1 MRMRRIRNNKIL
13 REMTEET
20 SLDVKDFIY
29 PLFVVEGEK
38 IKREIPSL
46 VDQYHYSVDMFDD
59 EIKELESLGIKAV
72 ILFGIPD
79 KKDSVGSGAY
89 DENGIVQRAVR
100 EIKKNHPDFI
110 VITDVCM
117 CEYTDHGHCGILDDC
132 GCVINDE
139 TIKYIARTALSHA
152 KAGADIVAPSDMM
165 DFRVRAIREALDE
178 NGFKNV
184 PIMSYAAKYASAYY
198 GPFRDA
204 AGSAPS
210 FGDRKGYQMDFHNS
224 DEAMKEVELD
234 LEEDADFIIVKPALA
249 YLDIIRRVKET
260 FNTNLVVYNV
270 SGEYAMIKEAVKKG
284 LLNESIIYENMIAM
298 KRAGAKLIITYQGKV
313 QCRHLQ
319 IAVLPC
325 FLHQLN

>member
-38 IKREIPSL
+38 IKREIASL
-46 VDQYHYSVDMFDD
+46 VDQYHYSVDMLDD

-298 KRAGAKLIITYQGKV
+298 KRAGAKLIITYHAKEMA
-313 QCRHLQ
+313 RLLKER
-319 IAVLPC
+319 A
-325 FLHQLN
+325 

>member
-46 VDQYHYSVDMFDD
+46 VDQYHYSVDMLDD
-59 EIKELESLGIKAV
+59 EIKELENLGIKAV

-249 YLDIIRRVKET
+249 YLDIIRRVKDT

-270 SGEYAMIKEAVKKG
+270 SGEYAMIKEAVKNG

-298 KRAGAKLIITYQGKV
+298 KRAGAKLIITYHAKEMA
-313 QCRHLQ
+313 RLLKER
-319 IAVLPC
+319 A
-325 FLHQLN
+325 

>member
-13 REMTEET
+13 REMTQET

-29 PLFVVEGEK
+29 PLFVVEGEN

-46 VDQYHYSVDMFDD
+46 VDQFHYSVDMLDA
-59 EIKELESLGIKAV
+59 EIKELESLGIRAV

-100 EIKKNHPDFI
+100 EIKKKHPDFI

-270 SGEYAMIKEAVKKG
+270 SGEYAMIKEAIKKG

-298 KRAGAKLIITYQGKV
+298 KRAGAKLIITYHAKEMA
-313 QCRHLQ
+313 RLLKER
-319 IAVLPC
+319 A
-325 FLHQLN
+325 

>member
-13 REMTEET
+13 RKMTEET

-46 VDQYHYSVDMFDD
+46 VDQYHYSVDMLDD

-100 EIKKNHPDFI
+100 EIKKKHPDFI

-270 SGEYAMIKEAVKKG
+270 SGEYAMIKEAIKKG

-298 KRAGAKLIITYQGKV
+298 KRAGAKLIITYHAKEMATLLKE
-313 QCRHLQ
+313 R
-319 IAVLPC
+319 A
-325 FLHQLN
+325 

>member
-13 REMTEET
+13 REMTQEA

-29 PLFVVEGEK
+29 PLFVVEGEN

-46 VDQYHYSVDMFDD
+46 VDQYHYSVDMLDA
-59 EIKELESLGIKAV
+59 EIEELESLGIRAV

-100 EIKKNHPDFI
+100 EIKKKHPDFI

-152 KAGADIVAPSDMM
+152 KTGADIVAPSDMM

-184 PIMSYAAKYASAYY
+184 SIMSYAAKYASAYY

-234 LEEDADFIIVKPALA
+234 LKEDADFIIVKPALA

-270 SGEYAMIKEAVKKG
+270 SGEYAMIKEAIKKG

-298 KRAGAKLIITYQGKV
+298 KRAGAKLIITYHAKEMA
-313 QCRHLQ
+313 RLLKER
-319 IAVLPC
+319 A
-325 FLHQLN
+325 

>member
-46 VDQYHYSVDMFDD
+46 VDQYHYSVDMLDD

-165 DFRVRAIREALDE
+165 DFRVMAIREALDE

-270 SGEYAMIKEAVKKG
+270 SGEYAMIKEAIKKG

-298 KRAGAKLIITYQGKV
+298 KRAGAKLIITYHAKEMA
-313 QCRHLQ
+313 RLLKER
-319 IAVLPC
+319 A
-325 FLHQLN
+325 

>member
-13 REMTEET
+13 REMTQET

-29 PLFVVEGEK
+29 PLFVVEGEN

-46 VDQYHYSVDMFDD
+46 VDQYHYSVDMLDA
-59 EIKELESLGIKAV
+59 EIKELESLGIRAV

-100 EIKKNHPDFI
+100 EIKKKHPDFI

-270 SGEYAMIKEAVKKG
+270 SGEYAMIKEAIKKG

-298 KRAGAKLIITYQGKV
+298 KRAGAKLIITYHAKEMA
-313 QCRHLQ
+313 RLLKER
-319 IAVLPC
+319 A
-325 FLHQLN
+325 

>member
-13 REMTEET
+13 REMTQET

-29 PLFVVEGEK
+29 PLFVVEGEN

-46 VDQYHYSVDMFDD
+46 VDQYHYSVDMLDA
-59 EIKELESLGIKAV
+59 EIKELESLGIRAV

-270 SGEYAMIKEAVKKG
+270 SGEYAMIKEAIKKG

-298 KRAGAKLIITYQGKV
+298 KRAGAKLIITYHAKEMARLLKERV
-313 QCRHLQ
+313 
-319 IAVLPC
+319 
-325 FLHQLN
+325 

>member
-46 VDQYHYSVDMFDD
+46 VDQYHYSVDMLDD

-224 DEAMKEVELD
+224 DEAMKEVGLD

-298 KRAGAKLIITYQGKV
+298 KRAGAKLIITYHAKEMA
-313 QCRHLQ
+313 RLLKER
-319 IAVLPC
+319 A
-325 FLHQLN
+325 

>member
-13 REMTEET
+13 REMTQET

-29 PLFVVEGEK
+29 PLFVVEGEN

-46 VDQYHYSVDMFDD
+46 VDQYHYSVDMLDD

-298 KRAGAKLIITYQGKV
+298 KRAGAKLIITYHAKEMA
-313 QCRHLQ
+313 RLLKER
-319 IAVLPC
+319 A
-325 FLHQLN
+325 

>member
-13 REMTEET
+13 REMTQET

-29 PLFVVEGEK
+29 PLFVVEGEN

-46 VDQYHYSVDMFDD
+46 VDQYHYSVDMLDA
-59 EIKELESLGIKAV
+59 EIKELESLGIRAV

-100 EIKKNHPDFI
+100 EIKKKHPDFI

-234 LEEDADFIIVKPALA
+234 LYEDADFIIVKPALA

-270 SGEYAMIKEAVKKG
+270 SGEYAMIKEAIKKG

-298 KRAGAKLIITYQGKV
+298 KRAGAKLIITYHAKEMA
-313 QCRHLQ
+313 RLLKER
-319 IAVLPC
+319 A
-325 FLHQLN
+325 

>member
-29 PLFVVEGEK
+29 PLFVVEGEN

-46 VDQYHYSVDMFDD
+46 VDQYHYSVDMLDA
-59 EIKELESLGIKAV
+59 EIKELESLGIRAV

-100 EIKKNHPDFI
+100 EIKKKHPDFI

-270 SGEYAMIKEAVKKG
+270 SGEYAMIKEAIKKG

-298 KRAGAKLIITYQGKV
+298 KRAGAKLIITYHAKEMA
-313 QCRHLQ
+313 RLLKER
-319 IAVLPC
+319 A
-325 FLHQLN
+325 

>member
-46 VDQYHYSVDMFDD
+46 VDQYHYSVDMLDD
-59 EIKELESLGIKAV
+59 EIKELESLGIRAV

-270 SGEYAMIKEAVKKG
+270 SGEYAMIKEAIKKG

-298 KRAGAKLIITYQGKV
+298 KRAGAKLIITYHAKEMA
-313 QCRHLQ
+313 RLLKER
-319 IAVLPC
+319 A
-325 FLHQLN
+325 

>member
-29 PLFVVEGEK
+29 PLFVVEGEN

-46 VDQYHYSVDMFDD
+46 VDQYHYSVDMLDA
-59 EIKELESLGIKAV
+59 EIKELESLGIRAV

-270 SGEYAMIKEAVKKG
+270 SGEYAMIKEAIKKG

-298 KRAGAKLIITYQGKV
+298 KRAGAKLIITYHAKEMA
-313 QCRHLQ
+313 RLLKER
-319 IAVLPC
+319 A
-325 FLHQLN
+325 

>member
-46 VDQYHYSVDMFDD
+46 VDQYHYSVDMLDD

-270 SGEYAMIKEAVKKG
+270 SGEHAMIKEAVKKG

-298 KRAGAKLIITYQGKV
+298 KRAGAKLIITYHAKEMA
-313 QCRHLQ
+313 RLLKER
-319 IAVLPC
+319 A
-325 FLHQLN
+325 

>member
-29 PLFVVEGEK
+29 PLFVVEGEN

-46 VDQYHYSVDMFDD
+46 VDQYHYSVDMLDA
-59 EIKELESLGIKAV
+59 EIKELESLGIRAV

-152 KAGADIVAPSDMM
+152 KVGADIVAPSDMM

-270 SGEYAMIKEAVKKG
+270 SGEYAMIKEAIKKG

-298 KRAGAKLIITYQGKV
+298 KRAGAKLIITYHAKEMA
-313 QCRHLQ
+313 RLLKER
-319 IAVLPC
+319 A
-325 FLHQLN
+325 

>member
-1 MRMRRIRNNKIL
+1 MRMRRIRNNQIL
-13 REMTEET
+13 REMTHEA

-29 PLFVVEGEK
+29 PLFVVEGEN

-46 VDQYHYSVDMFDD
+46 VDQYHYSVDMLDA
-59 EIKELESLGIKAV
+59 EIKELESLGIRAV

-100 EIKKNHPDFI
+100 EIKKKHPDFI

-270 SGEYAMIKEAVKKG
+270 SGEYAMIKEAIKKG

-298 KRAGAKLIITYQGKV
+298 KRAGAKLIITYHAKEMA
-313 QCRHLQ
+313 RLLKER
-319 IAVLPC
+319 A
-325 FLHQLN
+325 

>member
-13 REMTEET
+13 REMTQET

-29 PLFVVEGEK
+29 PLFVVEGEN

-46 VDQYHYSVDMFDD
+46 VDQYHYSVDMLDD
-59 EIKELESLGIKAV
+59 EIKELESLGIRAV

-100 EIKKNHPDFI
+100 EIKKKHPGFI

-224 DEAMKEVELD
+224 NEAMKEVELD

-270 SGEYAMIKEAVKKG
+270 SGEYAMIKEAIKKG

-298 KRAGAKLIITYQGKV
+298 KRAGAKLIITYHAKEMA
-313 QCRHLQ
+313 RLLKER
-319 IAVLPC
+319 A
-325 FLHQLN
+325 

>member
-13 REMTEET
+13 REMTQET

-29 PLFVVEGEK
+29 PLFVVEGEN

-46 VDQYHYSVDMFDD
+46 VDQYHYSVDMLDD
-59 EIKELESLGIKAV
+59 EIKELESLGIRAV

-100 EIKKNHPDFI
+100 EIKNNHPNFI

-270 SGEYAMIKEAVKKG
+270 SGEYAMIKEAIKKG
-284 LLNESIIYENMIAM
+284 LLNENIIYENMIAM
-298 KRAGAKLIITYQGKV
+298 KRAGAKLIITYHAKEMA
-313 QCRHLQ
+313 RLLKER
-319 IAVLPC
+319 A
-325 FLHQLN
+325 

>member
-29 PLFVVEGEK
+29 PLFVVEGEN

-46 VDQYHYSVDMFDD
+46 VDQYHYSVDMLDA
-59 EIKELESLGIKAV
+59 EIEELESLGIRAV

-100 EIKKNHPDFI
+100 EIKKKHPDFI

-270 SGEYAMIKEAVKKG
+270 SGEYAMIKEAIKKG

-298 KRAGAKLIITYQGKV
+298 KRAGAKLIITYHAKEMA
-313 QCRHLQ
+313 RLLKER
-319 IAVLPC
+319 A
-325 FLHQLN
+325 

>member
-29 PLFVVEGEK
+29 PLFVVEGEN

-46 VDQYHYSVDMFDD
+46 VDQYHYSVDMLDD

-298 KRAGAKLIITYQGKV
+298 KRAGAKLIITYHAKEMA
-313 QCRHLQ
+313 RLLKER
-319 IAVLPC
+319 A
-325 FLHQLN
+325 

>member
-46 VDQYHYSVDMFDD
+46 VDQYHYSVDMLDD

-204 AGSAPS
+204 ASSAPS

-298 KRAGAKLIITYQGKV
+298 KRAGAKLIITYHAKEMA
-313 QCRHLQ
+313 RLLKER
-319 IAVLPC
+319 A
-325 FLHQLN
+325 

>member
-29 PLFVVEGEK
+29 PLFVVEGEN

-46 VDQYHYSVDMFDD
+46 VDQYHYSVDMLDA
-59 EIKELESLGIKAV
+59 EIKELESLGIRAV

-224 DEAMKEVELD
+224 DEAMKEVGLD

-270 SGEYAMIKEAVKKG
+270 SGEYAMIKEAIKKG

-298 KRAGAKLIITYQGKV
+298 KRAGAKLIITYHAKEMARLLKERV
-313 QCRHLQ
+313 
-319 IAVLPC
+319 
-325 FLHQLN
+325 